1 MNKFENIDELKE
13 LLTELVALGLLDEVR
28 DVQTNEVS
36 YAITELGKLELEFQ
50 N

>member
-13 LLTELVALGLLDEVR
+13 LLSELVTLGLLDELR
-28 DVQTNEVS
+28 NTQTNEVS

-50 N
+50 K

>member
-13 LLTELVALGLLDEVR
+13 LLSELVTLGLLDEIR
-28 DVQTNEVS
+28 DPRTDEPS
-36 YAITELGKLELEFQ
+36 YAITELGRLELEFQ